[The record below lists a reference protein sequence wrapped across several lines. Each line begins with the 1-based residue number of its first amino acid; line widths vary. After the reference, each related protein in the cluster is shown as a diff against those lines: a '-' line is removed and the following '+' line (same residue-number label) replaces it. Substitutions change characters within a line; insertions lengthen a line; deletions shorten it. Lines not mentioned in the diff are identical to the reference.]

1 MQLNQHRWLTLWS
14 RVIWSKEPP
23 LNEAKYQCKLKQEKK
38 HDMLVPDL
46 LLTPLRTRSDSL
58 CTQLTRPSTRSPRG
72 AEGGGGRRQHSP
84 LRTGTGGPAAAARQP
99 PTTRRQRATPAR
111 QDDCLHRGS
120 PRLSQVPLERLTQI
134 YRHLSPEHEIN
145 LYPSFECISFCTGLI

>member
-1 MQLNQHRWLTLWS
+1 MQLDQHRWLTLWS

-58 CTQLTRPSTRSPRG
+58 CTQLTRPSSRSPCS

-84 LRTGTGGPAAAARQP
+84 LGMGTVSLAAATWQP
-99 PTTRRQRATPAR
+99 PTTWRQQAMPAWP
-111 QDDCLHRGS
+111 DDCSHCGS
-120 PRLSQVPLERLTQI
+120 PGLSHARLGKAYPRLIFTC
-134 YRHLSPEHEIN
+134 HLSMRSTFIGDLN
-145 LYPSFECISFCTGLI
+145 LYPFAQD